1 MSEKATSPDLGLPLQ
16 AAEEATYGVVASR
29 PVRGRLSSLAVRF
42 LALSAAGLAV
52 VLALGSSGAGAPPGP
67 GQRAQALRTQ
77 NAALA
82 DRRAQALLGL
92 YSLDSQLARA
102 RSEVAAVRAELEQLA
117 RQREALQR
125 RLVVA
130 RHTFKRAQVQLAQR
144 VRGLYEHGTA
154 DPLAVVFGAQS
165 LNQAIETLDGIRR
178 VARHDETVLRE
189 ARSARVSL
197 TALAR
202 ELSAKNARL
211 HEAEAAAAARTASLA
226 AARSERASFLARV
239 SEQQRLNAGQIRS
252 LENAA
257 AAAEQRSE
265 RVAVAGGGAPAP
277 TTGPVPAPGG
287 RVLTVTATGYSL
299 QGTTSTGLPA
309 AWGVVAV
316 DPSVIPL
323 GTRMTIP
330 GYGEAVAADTG
341 SAIQGLTLDLW
352 FPTIAQALA
361 WGRRAV
367 TVTLH

>member
-1 MSEKATSPDLGLPLQ
+1 VL
-16 AAEEATYGVVASR
+16 ASR
-29 PVRGRLSSLAVRF
+29 LVRGRLSSLAVRF
-42 LALSAAGLAV
+42 LAFSAAGLAIT
-52 VLALGSSGAGAPPGP
+52 LALGSSGAGAPSGP
-67 GQRAQALRTQ
+67 AQRAQELRTE
-77 NAALA
+77 NASLA

-102 RSEVAAVRAELEQLA
+102 RSELAAVRAELEQLA
-117 RQREALQR
+117 RQRQAVHR

-130 RHTFKRAQVQLAQR
+130 RHSFTRAQVQLAQR

-154 DPLAVVFGAQS
+154 DPVAIVLGAQS
-165 LNQAIETLDGIRR
+165 LSQAIETLDGIRR

-189 ARSARVSL
+189 ARAARAHL
-197 TALAR
+197 AALAR
-202 ELSAKNARL
+202 ELSAKDERL
-211 HEAEAAAAARTASLA
+211 HRAEAAAAARTASLA
-226 AARSERASFLARV
+226 AARAQRASFLARL

-252 LENAA
+252 LESAA

-265 RVAVAGGGAPAP
+265 RVAVTAGGPPAPAPVAAP
-277 TTGPVPAPGG
+277 TTGA
-287 RVLTVTATGYSL
+287 RALTVTATGYSL

-309 AWGVVAV
+309 GWGVAAV

-330 GYGEAVAADTG
+330 GYGDAVAADTG
-341 SAIQGLTLDLW
+341 SAIQGLTVDLW